1 MEGGLRR
8 NSSSDV
14 TYAVQ
19 VCISTIKMTFQETPV
34 VGDMSHE
41 HTRRKEI
48 QEYLRESCCHRI
60 KYIAAT
66 FLIAFMWK
74 RPLNNATLANTTHRK
89 PKRVSDGTGT
99 QVMTQMMNKYMV
111 KMIQMELYNVRD
123 PPWEGYWKNIK
134 RIP

>member
-1 MEGGLRR
+1 MSKKRMEGGPRR

-19 VCISTIKMTFQETPV
+19 VCISTIKMTFQETPM

-74 RPLNNATLANTTHRK
+74 RPLNSAALVTITHRK
-89 PKRVSDGTGT
+89 PKRVSDETGT
-99 QVMTQMMNKYMV
+99 QVRAQIINKCRI
-111 KMIQMELYNVRD
+111 KM
-123 PPWEGYWKNIK
+123 K
-134 RIP
+134 

>member
-1 MEGGLRR
+1 MEGGLKR
-8 NSSSDV
+8 NSSSNV
-14 TYAVQ
+14 TYAIQ
-19 VCISTIKMTFQETPV
+19 VCISTIKMTFQETPM

-74 RPLNNATLANTTHRK
+74 RPLNNAALANTTHRK

-99 QVMTQMMNKYMV
+99 QLMAQTINKCRI
-111 KMIQMELYNVRD
+111 KMIQRDLYNVRGL
-123 PPWEGYWKNIK
+123 P
-134 RIP
+134 